1 MYAKSCFVTLVRL
14 NVKWSRI
21 KPYAQCMMCVA
32 TSWIGNEILVMVG
45 RIVFFW
51 HEISQKCEKQ

>member
-1 MYAKSCFVTLVRL
+1 MTCHSINKFYKYKHVFEQIQDNVTYAKSCFITLVRL

-32 TSWIGNEILVMVG
+32 TS
-45 RIVFFW
+45 
-51 HEISQKCEKQ
+51 